1 MKDPVFS
8 QAFALYPALLALI
21 AALGLVALTAWKPA
35 IGLAMYAFSIS
46 LTTGLG
52 RGTLIPVLRLN
63 EAILLVVVS
72 GLVLHYL
79 PHRKRRPVTDLD
91 LSVGAYT
98 VGVVV
103 ITFLVLIVSR
113 SPHLFDP
120 DTLRVAL
127 SPLQFLL
134 IYVVY
139 SRVELNSRAVQA
151 LLNLTML
158 ASIFVGLL
166 AVAELADIAGIR
178 AFVATY
184 YPPPVNFSGTFD
196 PGYRPIST
204 LGHYSAVGA
213 FAAVNYML
221 ALTLSTMR
229 HPAFPRLWLG
239 AVMVANLAGL
249 VASLTWAPLLA
260 LPLVTALVLWY
271 GRHVPR
277 QLSLTVAALAVA
289 IVLLWPAVSG
299 RGVAQGVLSSS
310 GQNLVIPE
318 SFAYRVRV
326 WEAFFV
332 PALQDNLLLGTGTVI
347 PSEVPTR
354 LINFVDNE
362 YLHEGFRAG
371 IVGIILL
378 LVMLVTVAI
387 AGWRSRASPDPLRR
401 SLGAACLALVLFF
414 AVVGLTAEY
423 MFFAGVSQEFAMLL
437 GLLSAAIVA
446 EEAGV
451 TSRAKPKALGRQEL
465 QPPAWHVPAESQTA
479 RPRPSSQT

>member
-1 MKDPVFS
+1 
-8 QAFALYPALLALI
+8 
-21 AALGLVALTAWKPA
+21 
-35 IGLAMYAFSIS
+35 
-46 LTTGLG
+46 
-52 RGTLIPVLRLN
+52 
-63 EAILLVVVS
+63 
-72 GLVLHYL
+72 
-79 PHRKRRPVTDLD
+79 
-91 LSVGAYT
+91 
-98 VGVVV
+98 
-103 ITFLVLIVSR
+103 
-113 SPHLFDP
+113 
-120 DTLRVAL
+120 
-127 SPLQFLL
+127 
-134 IYVVY
+134 
-139 SRVELNSRAVQA
+139 
-151 LLNLTML
+151 
-158 ASIFVGLL
+158 
-166 AVAELADIAGIR
+166 
-178 AFVATY
+178 
-184 YPPPVNFSGTFD
+184 
-196 PGYRPIST
+196 
-204 LGHYSAVGA
+204 
-213 FAAVNYML
+213 ML

-289 IVLLWPAVSG
+289 MVLLWPAVSG

-332 PALQDNLLLGTGTVI
+332 PALKDNLLLGTGTVI

-371 IVGIILL
+371 IVGIVLL
-378 LVMLVTVAI
+378 LVMLVTVAL

-446 EEAGV
+446 EEYEV

-465 QPPAWHVPAESQTA
+465 SQPARDVPRAPQTG